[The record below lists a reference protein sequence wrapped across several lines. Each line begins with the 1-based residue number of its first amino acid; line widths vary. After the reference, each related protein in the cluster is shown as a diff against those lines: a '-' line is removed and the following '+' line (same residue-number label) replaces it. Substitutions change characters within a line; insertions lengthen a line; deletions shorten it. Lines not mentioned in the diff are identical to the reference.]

1 MKDIRYCT
9 ATDCPF
15 DECESHYSRMKKV
28 KDKKNKVKVA
38 NLYSCCRKYI
48 AWAIFMLEDEDD

>member
-28 KDKKNKVKVA
+28 KDKKKKVKVA
-38 NLYSCCRKYI
+38 NLYSCCRKPLLNNFNRKRCFLI
-48 AWAIFMLEDEDD
+48 

>member
-15 DECESHYSRMKKV
+15 DECESHYSKMKKV
-28 KDKKNKVKVA
+28 KGKKKKVKVA